1 MKMETLEKIE
11 KVKKVINVCDSLS
24 SCTDCPFSN
33 DENDEEC
40 GKKIHQLILE
50 IFEEIMSEADSKPDL
65 YKRHYE
71 VLAKYVEDRRD
82 RLEKRSKRARDDMDV
97 SRKYLNAISK
107 IPQKDWT
114 MLDTWRVG
122 FQEGRGMVN
131 KEWLEW
137 VEDNFNE

>member
-1 MKMETLEKIE
+1 MKMETLAKIE
-11 KVKKVINVCDSLS
+11 KVKKIIDVCDTSTN
-24 SCTDCPFSN
+24 CVDCPFSN
-33 DENDEEC
+33 EEDDEGC
-40 GKKIHQLILE
+40 VKKVHRLTLE
-50 IFEEIMSEADSKPDL
+50 IFEEIMNEADSKPDL

-82 RLEKRSKRARDDMDV
+82 RLEKRSKRARDDMDA

>member
-50 IFEEIMSEADSKPDL
+50 IFEEIMSEANEKPDL
-65 YKRHYE
+65 YKRHYDT
-71 VLAKYVEDRRD
+71 LAKYVEDRRD
-82 RLEKRSKRARDDMDV
+82 RLEKRSKRACDDMDV

-122 FQEGRGMVN
+122 FQEGRSMVN